1 MSTSAVQALKKFRL
15 HELKGLHGH
24 ISRFGPL
31 PATQSSSALSLP
43 NPFLPH
49 KNPQTG
55 RWAPPKYSLRR
66 QAELIKKAKAS
77 NNLDI
82 IPPGPKMSVDAANA
96 WSAKLDAT
104 VGSSQKMSVVAQA
117 LAFPVDWVGKAGQKE
132 KNINPGSRLY
142 AEKKRMFKGH
152 KWERV
157 RERRAAHHS
166 MILKDMD
173 KRVRRYKKQHLKKR
187 PNPLKVSRKT
197 STKLPF

>member
-1 MSTSAVQALKKFRL
+1 MSAVQALKKFRL
-15 HELKGLHGH
+15 HELKGLQSH

-31 PATQSSSALSLP
+31 PASESSSGVPLP

-77 NNLDI
+77 NNLELL
-82 IPPGPKMSVDAANA
+82 PPGPKLSAPAASI
-96 WSAKLDAT
+96 WSQRLDAT
-104 VGSSQKMSVVAQA
+104 VGSSQKLAVLDET
-117 LAFPVDWVGKAGQKE
+117 LAFPVDWIGEFKPKVADGTDLGA
-132 KNINPGSRLY
+132 RLY
-142 AEKKRMFKGH
+142 TGKKRMFKGH

-166 MILKDMD
+166 MLLKDMD

>member
-1 MSTSAVQALKKFRL
+1 MSAVQALKKFRL

-31 PATQSSSALSLP
+31 SATESSSGVPLP

-77 NNLDI
+77 NNLEI
-82 IPPGPKMSVDAANA
+82 LPPGPKMSAPAAA
-96 WSAKLDAT
+96 VLSKRLDAT
-104 VGSSQKMSVVAQA
+104 VGSSQKLAVLDEA
-117 LAFPVDWVGKAGQKE
+117 LAFPVDWVG
-132 KNINPGSRLY
+132 NPSHKSTDGSDLGARLY
-142 AEKKRMFKGH
+142 AGKKRMFKGH

-157 RERRAAHHS
+157 RERREAHHS
-166 MILKDMD
+166 MLLKDMD